1 MDTMD
6 VHTETQE
13 DRGVQAE
20 AVTLRFLAVFFT
32 VFGVILWMAPLF
44 ATIAYEGK
52 VVNFLSGLALAL
64 AGMVCYFRARKVG
77 HQLAMVTESQR
88 NKK

>member
-1 MDTMD
+1 MDT
-6 VHTETQE
+6 HTDTQE

-32 VFGVILWMAPLF
+32 TFGVILWMSPLF

-52 VVNFLSGLALAL
+52 IVNFLSGLALAL
-64 AGMVCYFRARKVG
+64 AGVVCYFRARKIRN
-77 HQLAMVTESQR
+77 QLAVAPINQQNE
-88 NKK
+88 

>member
-1 MDTMD
+1 MI
-6 VHTETQE
+6 EQPGTQE

-20 AVTLRFLAVFFT
+20 TVTLRILAVFFS

-52 VVNFLSGLALAL
+52 IVNFLAGLVLVF
-64 AGMVCYFRARKVG
+64 AGIVCYLRARKIRNQPTV
-77 HQLAMVTESQR
+77 ASVSQR
-88 NKK
+88 NEKKL